1 MQRPTCRCNT
11 AIVLKIVIVG
21 VARSGDALFIC
32 GRNIPCAAVNSTA
45 FGDGFNLDGRVVH
58 LFIGFELH
66 LVGDDAV
73 VKIKAAACG
82 LRRGFPVGVNFLHDR
97 FGVRFI
103 IGDFGA
109 NHSHSLPARAA
120 RLIDIGVVATGG
132 CVGVCALKQRLRG
145 PHKNFGGSAVG
156 IILDNLHLRIC
167 IDRAAEIQQT
177 RRFCGERN
185 RRELLHTER
194 ELGQTAPNSEL
205 VAVVVAGYIL
215 VCANHRSIHV
225 SVQRAVLGLTVCAGG
240 AAVRLVTIEPNQPSA
255 VDFGDLGDFAA
266 CYVGDR
272 ALAVGSNTGISK
284 RRRHRVFTVNGDIQR
299 FSLRAAVRAGVDKLC
314 GKIGSGLYI
323 DAHNGSGCFV
333 VAIVQ
338 QGIGISD
345 GFAVK
350 VQQGHAIRQD
360 HVGAAAVCGIFDLRH
375 NGNNGIVCAVQQG
388 HGHGK
393 TVIVQCS
400 GSQIA
405 AAFFQLAFGPLGN
418 ADFSFTSGNRQTL
431 AADIGADGCIGQV
444 SVQFRADNSSRDFF
458 FSGLLFCRFRGGFG
472 YILAGVGAALV
483 GLPVVGFRQLGLLLH
498 LHGFL
503 GGLRCGFLRKRCT
516 GQDGAEHYRRR
527 KQRGNAMLQFIMCFF
542 HCEIL
547 SKQRFFHEKKR
558 LQNADAAVIFR
569 GYPERAG
576 LWLFQIFA
584 LGLQNRPIG
593 RYALVGQRSNRNG
606 QIHGD
611 PYL

>member
-1 MQRPTCRCNT
+1 MVT
-11 AIVLKIVIVG
+11 
-21 VARSGDALFIC
+21 GDALVCTNRGSVHIGIC
-32 GRNIPCAAVNSTA
+32 
-45 FGDGFNLDGRVVH
+45 
-58 LFIGFELH
+58 
-66 LVGDDAV
+66 
-73 VKIKAAACG
+73 
-82 LRRGFPVGVNFLHDR
+82 
-97 FGVRFI
+97 
-103 IGDFGA
+103 
-109 NHSHSLPARAA
+109 RASC
-120 RLIDIGVVATGG
+120 R
-132 CVGVCALKQRLRG
+132 
-145 PHKNFGGSAVG
+145 
-156 IILDNLHLRIC
+156 
-167 IDRAAEIQQT
+167 
-177 RRFCGERN
+177 
-185 RRELLHTER
+185 
-194 ELGQTAPNSEL
+194 
-205 VAVVVAGYIL
+205 
-215 VCANHRSIHV
+215 
-225 SVQRAVLGLTVCAGG
+225 LTVGTVG
-240 AAVRLVTIEPNQPSA
+240 AAVGGFAIEPNQPSA
-255 VDFGDLGDFAA
+255 IDFGDLGDFAA

-272 ALAVGSNTGISK
+272 AFAVGSNTGISK
-284 RRRHRVFTVNGDIQR
+284 RRCHRVFTVNGDIQR

-314 GKIGSGLYI
+314 VKIGSGLYI
-323 DAHNGSGCFV
+323 YAHDGGRGFM

-338 QGIGISD
+338 QGIGISG

-350 VQQGHAIRQD
+350 VLQGHAIRQD
-360 HVGAAAVCGIFDLRH
+360 HVGAAAVCGIFDLCH
-375 NGNNGIVCAVQQG
+375 NRNNGIVCAVQQG
-388 HGHGK
+388 RGHGK

-400 GSQIA
+400 GGQIA
-405 AAFFQLAFGPLGN
+405 AAGFFQLAFGPLGN
-418 ADFSFTSGNRQTL
+418 TDFSFTGGNRQTL
-431 AADIGADGCIGQV
+431 AADVGTNGCIGEIG
-444 SVQFRADNSSRDFF
+444 VQFRADNGSRDFF

-483 GLPVVGFRQLGLLLH
+483 GLAVVCFRRLGLLLH

-516 GQDGAEHYRRR
+516 GQHGAEHYRRR

-569 GYPERAG
+569 GYPDRAG

>member
-1 MQRPTCRCNT
+1 M
-11 AIVLKIVIVG
+11 
-21 VARSGDALFIC
+21 
-32 GRNIPCAAVNSTA
+32 
-45 FGDGFNLDGRVVH
+45 
-58 LFIGFELH
+58 
-66 LVGDDAV
+66 
-73 VKIKAAACG
+73 
-82 LRRGFPVGVNFLHDR
+82 
-97 FGVRFI
+97 
-103 IGDFGA
+103 
-109 NHSHSLPARAA
+109 
-120 RLIDIGVVATGG
+120 
-132 CVGVCALKQRLRG
+132 
-145 PHKNFGGSAVG
+145 
-156 IILDNLHLRIC
+156 
-167 IDRAAEIQQT
+167 
-177 RRFCGERN
+177 
-185 RRELLHTER
+185 
-194 ELGQTAPNSEL
+194 
-205 VAVVVAGYIL
+205 
-215 VCANHRSIHV
+215 
-225 SVQRAVLGLTVCAGG
+225 
-240 AAVRLVTIEPNQPSA
+240 
-255 VDFGDLGDFAA
+255 
-266 CYVGDR
+266 
-272 ALAVGSNTGISK
+272 
-284 RRRHRVFTVNGDIQR
+284 FTVNGDIQR

-314 GKIGSGLYI
+314 VKIGSDLYI
-323 DAHNGSGCFV
+323 YAHDGGRGFM

-338 QGIGISD
+338 QGIGISG

-360 HVGAAAVCGIFDLRH
+360 HVGAAAVCGIFDLCH

-388 HGHGK
+388 RGHGK
-393 TVIVQCS
+393 AVIVQCN
-400 GSQIA
+400 GGQIA
-405 AAFFQLAFGPLGN
+405 AAGFFQLAFGPLAN
-418 ADFSFTSGNRQTL
+418 ADFSFTGGNRQTL
-431 AADIGADGCIGQV
+431 ATDVGTNGCIGQV

-483 GLPVVGFRQLGLLLH
+483 GLAVVCFRRLGLLLH

-503 GGLRCGFLRKRCT
+503 GGLRCGFLRKRRT
-516 GQDGAEHYRRR
+516 GQHGAEHYRRR
-527 KQRGNAMLQFIMCFF
+527 KQRSNAMLQFIMCFF

>member
-1 MQRPTCRCNT
+1 M
-11 AIVLKIVIVG
+11 
-21 VARSGDALFIC
+21 
-32 GRNIPCAAVNSTA
+32 
-45 FGDGFNLDGRVVH
+45 
-58 LFIGFELH
+58 
-66 LVGDDAV
+66 
-73 VKIKAAACG
+73 
-82 LRRGFPVGVNFLHDR
+82 
-97 FGVRFI
+97 
-103 IGDFGA
+103 
-109 NHSHSLPARAA
+109 
-120 RLIDIGVVATGG
+120 
-132 CVGVCALKQRLRG
+132 
-145 PHKNFGGSAVG
+145 
-156 IILDNLHLRIC
+156 
-167 IDRAAEIQQT
+167 
-177 RRFCGERN
+177 
-185 RRELLHTER
+185 
-194 ELGQTAPNSEL
+194 
-205 VAVVVAGYIL
+205 VAGYIL
-215 VCANHRSIHV
+215 VCANHRSIDV
-225 SVQRAVLGLTVCAGG
+225 SVQRAVLGLAVRAGG

-255 VDFGDLGDFAA
+255 VDFGDLGDFAV

-272 ALAVGSNTGISK
+272 AFAVGSNTGISK

-299 FSLRAAVRAGVDKLC
+299 FSLRAAVRAGVDKLYGEVC
-314 GKIGSGLYI
+314 SGLYI
-323 DAHNGSGCFV
+323 YTHDGGRGFM
-333 VAIVQ
+333 VAVVQ

-388 HGHGK
+388 RGHGK

-431 AADIGADGCIGQV
+431 AADIGADGCIGEIG
-444 SVQFRADNSSRDFF
+444 VQFRADNGSRDFF
-458 FSGLLFCRFRGGFG
+458 FRGLLICCFRGSFG

-483 GLPVVGFRQLGLLLH
+483 GLAVVCFRRLGLLLH
-498 LHGFL
+498 LRGFL
-503 GGLRCGFLRKRCT
+503 SGLRCGFLRKRRT
-516 GQDGAEHYRRR
+516 GQHGAEHYRRR

-569 GYPERAG
+569 EYSGRAG